1 MTDNEKINGATPV
14 IIGVGQYSENLEEP
28 SYEGLSPLA
37 LAARA
42 AVAACA
48 DSAGQNIP
56 ESIDTIV
63 AIRQFENSTP
73 MAQAPFG
80 KSNNFP
86 RSLGRRIG
94 ANPARA
100 VLPVAGGQGPQAM
113 INEFCET
120 IARGEAELV
129 LIAGAEA
136 ISTARALAGAPA
148 RPDWSDQVEG
158 DVEDRGY
165 GLKGLISQYQI
176 MHGLVGAPA
185 AYAICE
191 NARRARLG
199 LSREEYA
206 RRELGEVFAPFTTV
220 AAGNPHAASRKQL
233 SADELIE
240 ITDSNRMIAEPY
252 RRTLVARDQVNQA
265 AAVLIASVACAR
277 RLGVPEQKWVYL
289 HGAADLVERPLL
301 DRPDLSISPAAVL
314 ACRAAMEA
322 AQVGVADIGFF
333 DLYSCFPIAVTNV
346 LDGLQL
352 SADDPRGFTL
362 TGGLPFFGG
371 AGNNYSMHAIAEA
384 VDKLRANPEAYALV
398 GANGGV
404 LSKYSA
410 GVYSARPGPFKP
422 PSRRT
427 LQARLDAVPKADWL
441 FEADGWATVESYTI
455 TYERGAPVRS
465 IIVGRL
471 ERDGRRFLAASPE
484 TDSEVTQRFL
494 AADPAGARIFVRSFG
509 FGNRFALDAEHLERL
524 YPPQDLGIRE
534 KYEYL
539 LVERRGALLE
549 ITINRPEVRNCLHPP
564 CHEELDQVINTYLAD
579 DTLWCAILTGA
590 GDQAFCTGNDLKF
603 HSTGKPVYVPNSGFG
618 GLHRRTDRN
627 KPLIAAVNGFAMGGG
642 MEIALASDLVV
653 ASENA
658 RFALSEVRVG
668 LLAGA
673 GGIARLPR
681 QIPRKLALELFLT
694 GRQIDAKR
702 AAELGF
708 VNRVVPQGQA
718 LAAAR
723 ELAAEILEAS
733 PNSTRLSL
741 DLLNEVESIASEH
754 EAAGIRSRIFD
765 EIVASEDAMEGVK
778 AFVEKRAPVWKNR

>member
-206 RRELGEVFAPFTTV
+206 R
-220 AAGNPHAASRKQL
+220 
-233 SADELIE
+233 
-240 ITDSNRMIAEPY
+240 
-252 RRTLVARDQVNQA
+252 
-265 AAVLIASVACAR
+265 
-277 RLGVPEQKWVYL
+277 
-289 HGAADLVERPLL
+289 
-301 DRPDLSISPAAVL
+301 
-314 ACRAAMEA
+314 
-322 AQVGVADIGFF
+322 
-333 DLYSCFPIAVTNV
+333 
-346 LDGLQL
+346 
-352 SADDPRGFTL
+352 
-362 TGGLPFFGG
+362 
-371 AGNNYSMHAIAEA
+371 
-384 VDKLRANPEAYALV
+384 
-398 GANGGV
+398 
-404 LSKYSA
+404 
-410 GVYSARPGPFKP
+410 
-422 PSRRT
+422 
-427 LQARLDAVPKADWL
+427 
-441 FEADGWATVESYTI
+441 
-455 TYERGAPVRS
+455 
-465 IIVGRL
+465 
-471 ERDGRRFLAASPE
+471 
-484 TDSEVTQRFL
+484 
-494 AADPAGARIFVRSFG
+494 
-509 FGNRFALDAEHLERL
+509 
-524 YPPQDLGIRE
+524 
-534 KYEYL
+534 
-539 LVERRGALLE
+539 
-549 ITINRPEVRNCLHPP
+549 
-564 CHEELDQVINTYLAD
+564 
-579 DTLWCAILTGA
+579 
-590 GDQAFCTGNDLKF
+590 
-603 HSTGKPVYVPNSGFG
+603 
-618 GLHRRTDRN
+618 
-627 KPLIAAVNGFAMGGG
+627 
-642 MEIALASDLVV
+642 
-653 ASENA
+653 
-658 RFALSEVRVG
+658 
-668 LLAGA
+668 
-673 GGIARLPR
+673 
-681 QIPRKLALELFLT
+681 
-694 GRQIDAKR
+694 
-702 AAELGF
+702 
-708 VNRVVPQGQA
+708 
-718 LAAAR
+718 
-723 ELAAEILEAS
+723 
-733 PNSTRLSL
+733 
-741 DLLNEVESIASEH
+741 
-754 EAAGIRSRIFD
+754 
-765 EIVASEDAMEGVK
+765 
-778 AFVEKRAPVWKNR
+778 